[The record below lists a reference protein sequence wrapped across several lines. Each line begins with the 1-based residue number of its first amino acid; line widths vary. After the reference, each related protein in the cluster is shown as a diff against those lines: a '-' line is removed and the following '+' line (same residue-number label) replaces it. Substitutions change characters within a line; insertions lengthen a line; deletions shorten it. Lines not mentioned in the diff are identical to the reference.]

1 MFKISN
7 KCLTL
12 PRQFEIMESKYNE
25 KQVQILS
32 VAEKLFSEQGFN
44 GTSVRDI
51 AGAANVN
58 VAMISYYFGSKEKLL
73 EAIFDYRIS
82 STAIQMEHLLAQTD
96 IDSFQKIESLVDHYI
111 DKLQNNTCFF
121 KLVQS
126 EQLNGNFTKELSEVV
141 FQSKKKNY
149 DLFSALIAEGQKK
162 GVFKKNIDV
171 SLLVST
177 LVGASNQI
185 YMGHGYYKRIHG
197 LDEMSDDKFQQL
209 LKKRMKVFLK
219 NMFKAILTNEL

>member
-12 PRQFEIMESKYNE
+12 LRQINIMESKYNE
-25 KQVQILS
+25 KQVQILA
-32 VAEKLFSEQGFN
+32 VAERLFSEQGFN

-51 AGAANVN
+51 ASAAAVN

-82 STAIQMEHLLAQTD
+82 ATAIQLEHLVAQTE
-96 IDSFQKIESLVDHYI
+96 IEPMQKIDMLVDHYC

-121 KLVQS
+121 KIMQS
-126 EQLNGNFTKELSEVV
+126 EQLNGHFNKDLSEVV
-141 FQSKKKNY
+141 FQSKKKNF
-149 DLFSALIAEGQKK
+149 DLIASLISEGQKK
-162 GVFKKNIDV
+162 GIFKKNVDV

-185 YMGHGYYKRIHG
+185 YMGHGYYKRIHQ
-197 LDEMSDDKFQQL
+197 LDEMEDDKFQAL

-219 NMFKAILTNEL
+219 NMFKAILTYEL

>member
-12 PRQFEIMESKYNE
+12 PRQFKIMESKYNE

-126 EQLNGNFTKELSEVV
+126 EQLNGHYNKDLSEIIYR
-141 FQSKKKNY
+141 SKKKNY
-149 DLFSALIAEGQKK
+149 DLISALIAEGQKK
-162 GVFKKNIDV
+162 GIFKKNVDV

-185 YMGHGYYKRIHG
+185 YLGHGYYKRIHG
-197 LDEMSDDKFQQL
+197 LDEMDDDKFQQL
-209 LKKRMKVFLK
+209 LKKRMKVFMK
-219 NMFKAILTNEL
+219 NMFKAILTYEL